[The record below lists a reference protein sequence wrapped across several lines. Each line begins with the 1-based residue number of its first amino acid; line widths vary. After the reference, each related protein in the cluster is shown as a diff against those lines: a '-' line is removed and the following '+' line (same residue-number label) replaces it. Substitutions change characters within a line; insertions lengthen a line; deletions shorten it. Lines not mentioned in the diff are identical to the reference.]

1 MPLTMNKRCSGSGRP
16 RSARLRRRPSPQ
28 EDIQESVGPQG
39 LEREQSE
46 IKNKRNANS
55 KPEVN
60 LLGSSKRVSMKDKIF
75 GNEIANHNRLMP
87 GSMEA
92 AKCPDVINCYQRNV
106 REPPKS
112 PRILPK
118 LQKNYARN
126 TISEESPSGKSEAPE
141 FSIFLD
147 EKKGIDGGSMQLGRH
162 YSVLP
167 NISQTNEG
175 ES

>member
-1 MPLTMNKRCSGSGRP
+1 MPLTMNKRCSGSDRP

-39 LEREQSE
+39 FEREQSE
-46 IKNKRNANS
+46 IENKRNAKS
-55 KPEVN
+55 KPEAN
-60 LLGSSKRVSMKDKIF
+60 LLSTSKRVSMKDKIF
-75 GNEIANHNRLMP
+75 GKEIANHKRLMP
-87 GSMEA
+87 GSMET
-92 AKCPDVINCYQRNV
+92 AKSPNINYYQRNA

-118 LQKNYARN
+118 LEKNLARN
-126 TISEESPSGKSEAPE
+126 AIPEDNPTGKNEAPE

-147 EKKGIDGGSMQLGRH
+147 EKKGIDGGSMQLGKQ

-175 ES
+175 EY

>member
-1 MPLTMNKRCSGSGRP
+1 MNKRCSGSDRP

-39 LEREQSE
+39 FEREQSE
-46 IKNKRNANS
+46 IKNKRNAKS

-60 LLGSSKRVSMKDKIF
+60 LLGTSKRVSMKDKIF
-75 GNEIANHNRLMP
+75 GNEIPSHKRLMP
-87 GSMEA
+87 GSMET
-92 AKCPDVINCYQRNV
+92 AKSPNVINYYQRDA

-118 LQKNYARN
+118 LEKNRARN
-126 TISEESPSGKSEAPE
+126 AIPEESPTGKNEAPE

-147 EKKGIDGGSMQLGRH
+147 EKKGIDGGSLQLGKQ

-167 NISQTNEG
+167 NISQANEG